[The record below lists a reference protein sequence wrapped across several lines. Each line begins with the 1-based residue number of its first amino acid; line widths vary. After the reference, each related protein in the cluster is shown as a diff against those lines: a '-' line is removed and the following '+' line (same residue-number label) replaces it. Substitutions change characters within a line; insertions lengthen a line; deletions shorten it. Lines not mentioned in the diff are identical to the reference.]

1 MDKKQITQLE
11 KLLFY
16 ILAVRPDEFGLVLD
30 DEGWVPAKELVGIL
44 QEEPLW
50 RFMRLGYLKEAFS
63 FFAAGR
69 FEVSADEMLVRVEPA
84 IATPVL
90 GREIPLPRIVY
101 MAVRRKTYPH
111 VLEKGLRPVP
121 GQRYLVAAVDEEL
134 ALRMGKR
141 RDQEPVL
148 IKIDTQV
155 AAAQGTTF
163 LGYYELLFLFDV
175 LPPEV
180 VSGPQPKARETR
192 PPERPKKPRPGPAPL
207 SGLGDH
213 APLAPFLGKKSG
225 RDKDKMSWKKER
237 KRRQKK
243 EWF

>member
-30 DEGWVPAKELVGIL
+30 DEGWVSAKELVRIL

-63 FFAAGR
+63 FFPAGR
-69 FEVSADEMLVRVEPA
+69 FEISVDEMMVRVAPA
-84 IATPVL
+84 IAAPVL
-90 GREIPLPRIVY
+90 GREIMPPRIVY
-101 MAVRRKTYPH
+101 MAVRRTAYPH
-111 VLEKGLRPVP
+111 ILEKGLRPIP
-121 GQRYLVAAVDEEL
+121 GQRYLVAAVDEKL

-148 IKIDTQV
+148 IKIDTK
-155 AAAQGTTF
+155 AAADQGTSF
-163 LGYYELLFLFDV
+163 LGYYEQLFLLDF
-175 LPPEV
+175 LPPESI
-180 VSGPQPKARETR
+180 SGPQFKAKVIR
-192 PPERPKKPRPGPAPL
+192 PPDRTRKPRPGPEPL
-207 SGLGDH
+207 SGGGDH
-213 APLAPFLGKKSG
+213 APLAPSPGKKSE
-225 RDKDKMSWKKER
+225 RDKDKMAWKKER
-237 KRRQKK
+237 KKRQKK